1 MVVTAHRSGKNL
13 REKLKQYNQYRNLSM
28 QYLLLPVLS
37 FFVGIIVGLTG
48 IGGASLITPMLIF
61 IFQVPPSVAVSS
73 DVVAATLMKV
83 IGGFKHW
90 QQKTL
95 DFQVVK
101 WLALGSVP
109 GSLTGVGLL
118 YLIRRSEVFNLD
130 SIILRLLGVMMLL
143 VTLSGLGQFLLK
155 AFDSELQVPSLP
167 KFDLKTTSGRLMTLA
182 VGAFLGCMV
191 GMTSVSSGSMFAI
204 VLITFFQLDSRKLV
218 GTDLAQAAILLVF
231 TSLGHL
237 GLGTVDWS
245 LVLPIWLGTV
255 PGVLI
260 GAKLC
265 KKIPQGAL
273 RLVIYG
279 ILIMVSWKLVQPV

>member
-1 MVVTAHRSGKNL
+1 
-13 REKLKQYNQYRNLSM
+13 M
-28 QYLLLPVLS
+28 QYLLLPILS

-48 IGGASLITPMLIF
+48 VGGASLITPMLIF
-61 IFQVPPSVAVSS
+61 IFQVPPSIAVSS
-73 DVVAATLMKV
+73 DVAAATLMKV

-95 DFQVVK
+95 DLQVVI

-143 VTLSGLGQFLLK
+143 VTLLGLGQFFLK
-155 AFDSELQVPSLP
+155 AFDSEWQFPSLP
-167 KFDLKTTSGRLMTLA
+167 KFNLKTTSGRMMTLA

-204 VLITFFQLDSRKLV
+204 VLITFFQLDARKLV
-218 GTDLAQAAILLVF
+218 GTDIAQAAILLGF

-255 PGVLI
+255 PGVLL